1 MRPSDRIGA
10 PWYNHRVERARWA
23 VVAVAVAVLAA
34 PLLPVTAAAQT
45 PPAPATPAD
54 GDREAQRTDLYKQAV
69 DLANAGRWADA
80 AEKLRAV
87 LAIRSSPKVR
97 FTLGQAEEHVGR
109 LSTAYDAYAQ
119 ALADAEAARQTD
131 VADTAGVALRSLGP
145 RVPVVRVV
153 VTGEGASAATATID
167 DHAAHIGE
175 PVRVDPGTH
184 HIAVSAAGA
193 RTVESTVTVAE
204 SQHLDVPV
212 ELAQE
217 EATVTPASPAPAP
230 EGEAPSTTSR
240 SNLWPTVG
248 LIAAGVG
255 VVGLGVGTYFGFD
268 AISKNNASNQSGC
281 NGNTC
286 TAGAYGTREDAK
298 SSATLSTVSF
308 VAGGLLAAGGVTL
321 WLLAPRGDA
330 SVQVAPVALAGGG
343 GMLVGGVWR

>member
-1 MRPSDRIGA
+1 
-10 PWYNHRVERARWA
+10 VERSRRAI
-23 VVAVAVAVLAA
+23 VAVALAA
-34 PLLPVTAAAQT
+34 IAVAPATAAAQ
-45 PPAPATPAD
+45 APAATAPPE

-69 DLANAGRWADA
+69 DLANAGHWAEA

-87 LAIRSSPKVR
+87 VAIRSSPKVR

-109 LSTAYDAYAQ
+109 LSTAYDDYAQ

-131 VADTAGVALRSLGP
+131 VADTAGVALRALGP
-145 RVPVVRVV
+145 RVPVLRVV
-153 VTGEGASAATATID
+153 VTGESASAATATID

-184 HIAVSAAGA
+184 HVAVSAAGA
-193 RTVESTVTVAE
+193 RTIESTVTVAE
-204 SQHLDVPV
+204 GQHLDVPA
-212 ELAQE
+212 ELQHE
-217 EATVTPASPAPAP
+217 EAAVAPASPPPAADTEAAPA
-230 EGEAPSTTSR
+230 STSR

-248 LIAAGVG
+248 LVAAGVG

-286 TAGAYGTREDAK
+286 TAGAYSTREDAK

-321 WLLAPRGDA
+321 WLLAPRGDSA
-330 SVQVAPVALAGGG
+330 VQVAPVALAGGG
-343 GMLVGGVWR
+343 GMMVGGVWR